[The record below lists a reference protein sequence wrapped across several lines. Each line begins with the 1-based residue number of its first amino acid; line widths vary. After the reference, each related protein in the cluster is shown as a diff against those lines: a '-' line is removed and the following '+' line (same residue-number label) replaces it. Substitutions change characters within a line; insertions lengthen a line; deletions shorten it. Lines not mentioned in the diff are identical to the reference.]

1 MSLKSKENNN
11 SNNNETKKEKEKEK
25 DDLKIICPN
34 APIITKKPEKKK
46 IPYINVI
53 EDNDSSN
60 SEEDQKEEQT
70 NMAIY
75 NKKDMDDRYNDEDSF
90 DNGFIA
96 DQETKSGSVNNKA
109 LKKFHEDNPES
120 VS

>member
-1 MSLKSKENNN
+1 MSLKSKESKN
-11 SNNNETKKEKEKEK
+11 NNNEKE
-25 DDLKIICPN
+25 DLICPN
-34 APIITKKPEKKK
+34 APIITKKPEMKK

-53 EDNDSSN
+53 EDDDSS
-60 SEEDQKEEQT
+60 SSEDQKEKPTIIAKEYT
-70 NMAIY
+70 
-75 NKKDMDDRYNDEDSF
+75 KDMDDRYNDEDSF

-96 DQETKSGSVNNKA
+96 EQETKSESVNNKKD

>member
-1 MSLKSKENNN
+1 MSLKSKEKNN

-34 APIITKKPEKKK
+34 APIITKKPEMKK

-53 EDNDSSN
+53 EDTDSSN

>member
-34 APIITKKPEKKK
+34 APIKTKKPEMKK

-53 EDNDSSN
+53 EDTDSSN

-70 NMAIY
+70 NIAIY

-109 LKKFHEDNPES
+109 LKKFHENNPES

>member
-1 MSLKSKENNN
+1 MSLKSKENND
-11 SNNNETKKEKEKEK
+11 SNNNEIKKEKE
-25 DDLKIICPN
+25 DLKIICPN
-34 APIITKKPEKKK
+34 APIITKKPEMKK

-60 SEEDQKEEQT
+60 SEEDQKEKQT

-96 DQETKSGSVNNKA
+96 YQETKSESVNNKA
-109 LKKFHEDNPES
+109 LKKFHEDNPEI

>member
-11 SNNNETKKEKEKEK
+11 SNNNETKKEKEKE
-25 DDLKIICPN
+25 DLKIICPN
-34 APIITKKPEKKK
+34 APIVTKKPEKKK

-53 EDNDSSN
+53 EDNDSSD
-60 SEEDQKEEQT
+60 SEEDQKEKQT

-90 DNGFIA
+90 DNGFIT

>member
-1 MSLKSKENNN
+1 MSLKLKENNN
-11 SNNNETKKEKEKEK
+11 KNEIKKEKEKE
-25 DDLKIICPN
+25 DLKIICPN

-53 EDNDSSN
+53 EDNDSSD
-60 SEEDQKEEQT
+60 SEEDQKEKQT

-96 DQETKSGSVNNKA
+96 YQETKSESVNNKA
-109 LKKFHEDNPES
+109 LKKFHEDNPEI

>member
-1 MSLKSKENNN
+1 MSLKSKESKN
-11 SNNNETKKEKEKEK
+11 NNNEKE
-25 DDLKIICPN
+25 DLICPN
-34 APIITKKPEKKK
+34 APIITKKPEMKK

-60 SEEDQKEEQT
+60 SEEDQKEKQT

-96 DQETKSGSVNNKA
+96 DQETKSGSVNNKS

-120 VS
+120 LS

>member
-1 MSLKSKENNN
+1 MAQ
-11 SNNNETKKEKEKEK
+11 NEEIEIIEKQSTEKE
-25 DDLKIICPN
+25 DLICPN
-34 APIITKKPEKKK
+34 APIITKKPEMKK

-53 EDNDSSN
+53 EDSDSS
-60 SEEDQKEEQT
+60 SSEDQKEKPTSIAKEYT
-70 NMAIY
+70 
-75 NKKDMDDRYNDEDSF
+75 KDMDDRYNDEDSF

-96 DQETKSGSVNNKA
+96 EQETKSESVNNKKD

>member
-1 MSLKSKENNN
+1 MSLKSKESKNNKN
-11 SNNNETKKEKEKEK
+11 EKE
-25 DDLKIICPN
+25 DLICPN
-34 APIITKKPEKKK
+34 APIITKKPEMKK

-53 EDNDSSN
+53 EDSDSS
-60 SEEDQKEEQT
+60 SSEDQKEKPTSIAKEYT
-70 NMAIY
+70 
-75 NKKDMDDRYNDEDSF
+75 KDMDDRYNDDDSF

-96 DQETKSGSVNNKA
+96 EQETKSESVNNKKD

>member
-1 MSLKSKENNN
+1 MSLKSKESKNN
-11 SNNNETKKEKEKEK
+11 NNNEKE
-25 DDLKIICPN
+25 DLICPN
-34 APIITKKPEKKK
+34 APIITKKPEMKK

-53 EDNDSSN
+53 EDSDSS
-60 SEEDQKEEQT
+60 SSEDQKEKPTCTAKEYT
-70 NMAIY
+70 
-75 NKKDMDDRYNDEDSF
+75 KDMDDRYNDEDSF

-96 DQETKSGSVNNKA
+96 EQETKSESVNNKKD